1 MSSPTGQPYPQC
13 YQCLQYTEYPLA
25 EDELCYTCSPVL

>member
-13 YQCLQYTEYPLA
+13 PKCLQYTEYPLQ
-25 EDELCYTCSPVL
+25 EEELCYDCDNI

>member
-13 YQCLQYTEYPLA
+13 SNCLEYTEYPLH
-25 EDELCYTCSPVL
+25 EEEYCYDCYNI